1 MATLEK
7 KLIISIGSTILFLGT
22 NLPQTYKLTS
32 KLTNLNLFNFDS
44 NCRTNLGIVIH
55 FLLFFGVT
63 FLTMSNSNTSTGV
76 KLKHSIYGSLIFYL
90 ISSPAFYS
98 ITNKLFNINNDCLN
112 NINVII
118 HSVVYCLAL
127 VGVMYLPEENK

>member
-7 KLIISIGSTILFLGT
+7 KLTISIGSAILFLGM
-22 NLPQTYKLTS
+22 NLPQTFKLTS

-112 NINVII
+112 NINVVI

>member
-7 KLIISIGSTILFLGT
+7 KLIISIGSAILFLGM
-22 NLPQTYKLTS
+22 NLPQTFKLTS

-44 NCRTNLGIVIH
+44 NCRTNLGVVIQL
-55 FLLFFGVT
+55 FLFFSVT

-112 NINVII
+112 NINVVI

-127 VGVMYLPEENK
+127 VGVMYLPEKNK